1 MLELTGMMAITSVL
15 IGSVLVALFVG
26 EALIGLIIR
35 AMHEGVRRADEAAAR
50 QSGQPQTAASLLRGQ
65 RARLQRV

>member
-1 MLELTGMMAITSVL
+1 MLELTGMMAITGVL

-26 EALIGLIIR
+26 EAVISLIIR

-50 QSGQPQTAASLLRGQ
+50 QSGQPQRAAGPLRGQ

>member
-1 MLELTGMMAITSVL
+1 MLELTGMMAITGVF

-26 EALIGLIIR
+26 EGLISLIIR
-35 AMHEGVRRADEAAAR
+35 SMHEGVRRADEAAAR
-50 QSGQPQTAASLLRGQ
+50 QSGQPLATASPLRGQ

>member
-1 MLELTGMMAITSVL
+1 MLELTGMMAITGVF
-15 IGSVLVALFVG
+15 IGSVLVALFIG
-26 EALIGLIIR
+26 EGLISLIIR

-50 QSGQPQTAASLLRGQ
+50 QSGQPEAATSLISGQ

>member
-1 MLELTGMMAITSVL
+1 MLELTGMMAITGVL

-26 EALIGLIIR
+26 EAVISLIIR
-35 AMHEGVRRADEAAAR
+35 AMHEGLRRADEAAAR
-50 QSGQPQTAASLLRGQ
+50 QSGQPQPAAGLLRSQ

>member
-1 MLELTGMMAITSVL
+1 MLELTGMMAITGVL

-26 EALIGLIIR
+26 EGLISLIIR

-50 QSGQPQTAASLLRGQ
+50 QSGQPLATASPLRGQ

>member
-1 MLELTGMMAITSVL
+1 MLELTGMMAIAGVF

-26 EALIGLIIR
+26 EGLISLIIR

-50 QSGQPQTAASLLRGQ
+50 QSGQRQASPSLVRGQ